1 MLQIKLFA
9 RQRLSKLEGTEELK
23 LLPNQKKQMTR
34 IYYKKSFK
42 TIETVTNSKNFCC
55 SIL

>member
-34 IYYKKSFK
+34 IYYKKKF
-42 TIETVTNSKNFCC
+42 
-55 SIL
+55 